1 MSLNIN
7 YNFIIFIIDKKII
20 INAVKNTPLLNLFC
34 FYISLLI
41 FFFNDNWQIYPYI
54 FTRKYTFCHPLQ
66 ISSGREVYPAP
77 PCPLKSQNLLKRSMC
92 GNKWC
97 RQAAVNCGLFS
108 IWWLCLIVEHMQEQ
122 EIAWMSS
129 SDESRML
136 WKESDERL
144 SGGLYYHVFYM
155 IIKKYFFNFIFFIF

>member
-1 MSLNIN
+1 
-7 YNFIIFIIDKKII
+7 
-20 INAVKNTPLLNLFC
+20 
-34 FYISLLI
+34 
-41 FFFNDNWQIYPYI
+41 
-54 FTRKYTFCHPLQ
+54 
-66 ISSGREVYPAP
+66 
-77 PCPLKSQNLLKRSMC
+77 
-92 GNKWC
+92 
-97 RQAAVNCGLFS
+97 
-108 IWWLCLIVEHMQEQ
+108 MQEQ